1 MSDFDAQN
9 LSYQRI
15 YTYFVIFRPL
25 NQGQSLQ
32 TKLGSVVKY
41 DWKVLTNFQND
52 LIQGTKDIFEK
63 HVKNH
68 KISSN
73 YATFTP
79 NFAPQA
85 AHYQIRHIG
94 ETH

>member
-1 MSDFDAQN
+1 MSNFDCQN

-25 NQGQSLQ
+25 NQGQSLP

-41 DWKVLTNFQND
+41 DWKVLTNFKND

-68 KISSN
+68 QISSN

-79 NFAPQA
+79 NFAPKA
-85 AHYQIRHIG
+85 AHHQIWHLG
-94 ETH
+94 DTH